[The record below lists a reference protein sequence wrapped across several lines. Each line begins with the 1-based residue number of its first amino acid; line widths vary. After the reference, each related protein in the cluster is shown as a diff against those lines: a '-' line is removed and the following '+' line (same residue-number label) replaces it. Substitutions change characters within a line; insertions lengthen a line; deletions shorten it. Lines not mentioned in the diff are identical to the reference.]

1 VPASL
6 IPVAIVVYGIWVRAS
21 TAPGLCQHLSP
32 LLSHVLES
40 FESPDLDDFA
50 SGLGRKDL
58 LLLGERVD
66 AIPFGGGWLINDYDL
81 HQTRQSKDAW
91 AFLAHGILDLV

>member
-1 VPASL
+1 MVL
-6 IPVAIVVYGIWVRAS
+6 
-21 TAPGLCQHLSP
+21 GLCQHLSP

-40 FESPDLDDFA
+40 LESSNLDDSA

-66 AIPFGGGWLINDYDL
+66 ASPFWGGRLINDDDL
-81 HQTRQSKDAW
+81 NQTRQSKDART
-91 AFLAHGILDLV
+91 FLAYGILDLV